1 VANAVETPSQNNLMT
16 EGSMASELQA
26 QLDKQKYGEDED
38 PQRVCAIGAVYGTWS
53 NAGSFTPDDT
63 ETAWDADSLTEALGS
78 DALRGKDMLDGEDS
92 PYLTENCLLKDTD
105 TPVAEQVQK
114 LFVLDKNNMASPES
128 AESE

>member
-1 VANAVETPSQNNLMT
+1 MT

-78 DALRGKDMLDGEDS
+78 DALRGKDMLLALDGEDS
-92 PYLTENCLLKDTD
+92 PLPDGEL
-105 TPVAEQVQK
+105 PAEGHRNPRGRTGAKTVC
-114 LFVLDKNNMASPES
+114 AG
-128 AESE
+128 

>member
-1 VANAVETPSQNNLMT
+1 MT

-78 DALRGKDMLDGEDS
+78 DACAAKIWLLALDGEDT
-92 PYLTENCLLKDTD
+92 PLPDENCLLKDTRH
-105 TPVAEQVQK
+105 PRGRAGA
-114 LFVLDKNNMASPES
+114 KNCLCWIKTTWRRRNPQNLNKI
-128 AESE
+128 

>member
-1 VANAVETPSQNNLMT
+1 MT

-63 ETAWDADSLTEALGS
+63 ETAWDADSLTEYLGS
-78 DALRGKDMLDGEDS
+78 DALRGKICCWRWTARTA
-92 PYLTENCLLKDTD
+92 PT
-105 TPVAEQVQK
+105 
-114 LFVLDKNNMASPES
+114 
-128 AESE
+128 